1 MEPNVVTKVV
11 TDEVGITAKVINGL
25 ENFAFNRG
33 IDLLEAIII
42 FIVGYVICRYIRQ
55 GIIKILEKGK
65 LDPSARSFV
74 SEIAFFFCLAIVTII
89 ALSTA
94 GVAAGTLAAAFGGIG
109 LAIGL
114 GIKDNIGN
122 VASGIFILIFRP
134 FSVGDYIAVGT
145 NQGTVVDIRIMY
157 TEISTM
163 GNQMIVIP
171 NSSLTNSVI
180 MNYSSF
186 NTRNL
191 QFNIGVGYGTDLA
204 HCIELLKE
212 VFHENKYV
220 MNKDDIAIYV
230 NGLGDSSINIYIRA
244 TVLSEDYFTA
254 QNELYIAIKKKLD
267 DAGIDIP
274 FPQVV
279 VHQAKD

>member
-1 MEPNVVTKVV
+1 M
-11 TDEVGITAKVINGL
+11 
-25 ENFAFNRG
+25 
-33 IDLLEAIII
+33 
-42 FIVGYVICRYIRQ
+42 
-55 GIIKILEKGK
+55 
-65 LDPSARSFV
+65 
-74 SEIAFFFCLAIVTII
+74 
-89 ALSTA
+89 
-94 GVAAGTLAAAFGGIG
+94 AAGTLAAAFGGIG

-114 GIKDNIGN
+114 GLKDNIGN

-163 GNQMIVIP
+163 GNQMIVMP

>member
-65 LDPSARSFV
+65 VDPSARTFV

-114 GIKDNIGN
+114 GLKD
-122 VASGIFILIFRP
+122 
-134 FSVGDYIAVGT
+134 
-145 NQGTVVDIRIMY
+145 
-157 TEISTM
+157 
-163 GNQMIVIP
+163 
-171 NSSLTNSVI
+171 
-180 MNYSSF
+180 
-186 NTRNL
+186 
-191 QFNIGVGYGTDLA
+191 
-204 HCIELLKE
+204 K
-212 VFHENKYV
+212 
-220 MNKDDIAIYV
+220 
-230 NGLGDSSINIYIRA
+230 
-244 TVLSEDYFTA
+244 
-254 QNELYIAIKKKLD
+254 
-267 DAGIDIP
+267 
-274 FPQVV
+274 
-279 VHQAKD
+279 